1 MLCCSQTPS
10 PALTGYGRD
19 PASRFASPGAK
30 SAQRLACDD
39 RHPNA
44 SERRPVSDTM
54 QYVPGFGGWGRAA
67 PSTLAA
73 RICCYRGKQIAPL
86 PRRSESAL
94 GPKASLCAAF
104 DRPSLALLDQNGDA
118 LSNVHR
124 SLKHN
129 LPRAE
134 FCLLFS
140 MMALMMRLF
149 LRFLRFS
156 DRADDHRPIC
166 PVENAPI
173 IGPATGQGLRRAS
186 SHVPGHT

>member
-1 MLCCSQTPS
+1 MPS
-10 PALTGYGRD
+10 VRYNAVRTWLWGGGEGQLLARPSLPRPPGFAATA
-19 PASRFASPGAK
+19 ASRS
-30 SAQRLACDD
+30 
-39 RHPNA
+39 
-44 SERRPVSDTM
+44 
-54 QYVPGFGGWGRAA
+54 
-67 PSTLAA
+67 
-73 RICCYRGKQIAPL
+73 
-86 PRRSESAL
+86 RRSESAL

-124 SLKHN
+124 SLKHD

-140 MMALMMRLF
+140 MMTLAMRLF
-149 LRFLRFS
+149 LLFLRFS
-156 DRADDHRPIC
+156 DRADDHRPIW

-186 SHVPGHT
+186 SHVPGHTKRVLWLFLNN